1 MRAVLQF
8 YWLDLKDFFRNKLDY
23 SAIAHRL
30 CCLFS
35 GLIVA
40 YYLIMSIACFW
51 GAWEDMELFSA
62 LGSSYSFGHHLIKN
76 YFPEVVMEFLLL
88 STEFLFYIF
97 LYNRLERMKHPIF
110 AVWYF
115 VAIILLHGCLL
126 THARTLNYP
135 EFPLFKIA
143 MGITRRYYRF
153 ICLILRQS
161 IFYLVAYLLHLRD
174 FPHRKK

>member
-1 MRAVLQF
+1 MLRVYF
-8 YWLDLKDFFRNKLDY
+8 LDFKDFFKNKLDY

-40 YYLIMSIACFW
+40 DYLIMSIACFW
-51 GAWEDMELFSA
+51 GAWKDMELFNA

-88 STEFLFYIF
+88 STEFLLYVL
-97 LYNRLERMKHPIF
+97 LYNRLERMKHPIV

-115 VAIILLHGCLL
+115 VAIILLHGCLFA
-126 THARTLNYP
+126 HALTLNYP
-135 EFPLFKIA
+135 EFSLFKIA
-143 MGITRRYYRF
+143 MGITRRYYLF
-153 ICLILRQS
+153 ICSILIQS
-161 IFYLVAYLLHLRD
+161 IFCLVAYLLHLRD
-174 FPHRKK
+174 FQYKTK